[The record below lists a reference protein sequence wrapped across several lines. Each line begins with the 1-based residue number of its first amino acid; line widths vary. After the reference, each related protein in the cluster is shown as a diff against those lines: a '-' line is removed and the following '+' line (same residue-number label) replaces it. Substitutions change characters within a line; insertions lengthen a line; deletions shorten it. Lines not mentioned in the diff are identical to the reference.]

1 MWVVVITIIRLAAK
15 YERSSR
21 DYSSVY
27 GMYLGLPPQVT
38 RRRRCAF
45 KQMVNDAE
53 REVLGIWNYDLHW
66 PTPMP
71 FAHRLLGSGT
81 EETTLAHTVE
91 IILIIASVND
101 CFEQFPVHAIAAAS
115 YNLGCKLLGMVQQN
129 GASSSPQWAS
139 GFGFNAQRV
148 TRQIGSVLRQELL
161 NPFPWLIP
169 GVAAFRIRWAKILL
183 ACPANGD
190 WDHCKYKL
198 EASNRSCRNH
208 IGKKRLR
215 TWSRLIQSFLHDDHK
230 TVERF
235 WEDVPPFLLCRR
247 HHYEQ
252 SEKIHAL
259 WLKGLEAFHV
269 HVAHDVFVEDQYQ
282 PPTPISLL
290 PSQIHFSILAN
301 LDEAAD
307 WYRCMLVSRKWAETA
322 VRLLWKQIECSDPR
336 DYDAICQA
344 LSCGSPFFTYQD
356 FIRKLTLTALS
367 TKLDDKSILPL
378 GGCTRL
384 EFLSLSPCPNLTD
397 AGLMP
402 LVGKNPQLEYL
413 YICHSG
419 HITRQSMNAVANTCK
434 ALKGLALIGC
444 NNISNESMIGLFGKC
459 SFITMLAL
467 NECTQVRE
475 DAVNAFLRSRPV
487 IHKRIIDEAFV
498 ELPGS
503 LECKYLARLNLD
515 SCENLGDAAMK
526 KIVKVAPN
534 LRLLYLG
541 NCRNL
546 TNDAVHA
553 ICKLGRNLLSID
565 LSRCSQITD
574 VAIKELAQDC
584 SDIREIYLRGSTQL
598 TDESVT
604 CLAAL
609 QELRTIIL
617 DDCHITCK
625 SILALAGCNSFE
637 DLPKHR
643 ERSLQWVS
651 LNGCDRVTLQS
662 IAWLL
667 KSAPGLFK
675 LELRGVPGLDEC
687 DFEDEL
693 TQEPEDVGIFYG
705 KTLSQLQDYVCNSP
719 QIVAAMRRLE
729 LD

>member
-1 MWVVVITIIRLAAK
+1 
-15 YERSSR
+15 
-21 DYSSVY
+21 
-27 GMYLGLPPQVT
+27 
-38 RRRRCAF
+38 
-45 KQMVNDAE
+45 MVNDAE
-53 REVLGIWNYDLHW
+53 REVLGILDYDLHW

-71 FAHRLLGSGT
+71 FAHRPLGSGT

-91 IILIIASVND
+91 IVLIIASVND
-101 CFEQFPVHAIAAAS
+101 VFEQFPVHIIAAAS
-115 YNLGCKLLGMVQQN
+115 YNLGCKLLGTVQQK
-129 GASSSPQWAS
+129 GASSSSQWAS
-139 GFGFNAQRV
+139 GVGFNALRV
-148 TRQIGSVLRQELL
+148 TRQIGSVLRNELL

-169 GVAAFRIRWAKILL
+169 GVAAFRIRWAKVLL

-198 EASNRSCRNH
+198 QASNRSCRNH
-208 IGKKRLR
+208 IGKTRLR
-215 TWSRLIQSFLHDDHK
+215 KWSRLIQPFLYDDHK

-235 WEDVPPFLLCRR
+235 WEDVPPFLLRR
-247 HHYEQ
+247 RYHYGQ

-269 HVAHDVFVEDQYQ
+269 HVADDVFVEGQYR
-282 PPTPISLL
+282 PPTPISML
-290 PSQIHFSILAN
+290 PSQILFSILAN
-301 LDEAAD
+301 LDERAD
-307 WYRCMLVSRKWAETA
+307 WYRCMLVSRNGQEPP
-322 VRLLWKQIECSDPR
+322 DPR

-344 LSCGSPFFTYQD
+344 LSCGTPFSTYQD
-356 FIRKLTLTALS
+356 FIRKLTLNAVS
-367 TKLDDKSILPL
+367 TKINDKMI
-378 GGCTRL
+378 
-384 EFLSLSPCPNLTD
+384 D
-397 AGLMP
+397 
-402 LVGKNPQLEYL
+402 
-413 YICHSG
+413 
-419 HITRQSMNAVANTCK
+419 HITRQSMHAIANTCK

-444 NNISNESMIGLFGKC
+444 NNISSESMIGLFGKC
-459 SFITMLAL
+459 SFITMLSH
-467 NECTQVRE
+467 C
-475 DAVNAFLRSRPV
+475 
-487 IHKRIIDEAFV
+487 KRITDEAFV

-515 SCENLGDAAMK
+515 SCENLGDAAIQ

-553 ICKLGRNLLSID
+553 IRKLGRNLLSID

-584 SDIREIYLRGSTQL
+584 SDIREIYLRGPTQL
-598 TDESVT
+598 TGESVT

-617 DDCHITCK
+617 DDCHITC
-625 SILALAGCNSFE
+625 
-637 DLPKHR
+637 
-643 ERSLQWVS
+643 
-651 LNGCDRVTLQS
+651 
-662 IAWLL
+662 
-667 KSAPGLFK
+667 LFK

-705 KTLSQLQDYVCNSP
+705 KTLSQVQDYVCNSP
-719 QIVAAMRRLE
+719 QLVAAMRRLE